1 MNIFFAIALKDLK
14 LAFRDRA
21 ALVLMLL
28 APFLLTLGM
37 GFVTGRFSGKS
48 SGISQISVVIV
59 NKDSGQIADALV
71 NVFSSDE
78 VKTLVAPINMTNE
91 QAARDLVGAN
101 KVAAV
106 VIIPNGFSAS
116 ILSAQETSPNPPKI
130 EVYANPLAPT
140 GTGVVE
146 SIVQEFLS
154 RVETLQTSGFVI
166 MTTLMQDGLVKPQDA
181 AAFSQEMGQRLANA
195 ASQSAITLNHET
207 PAAAAQEFDVLAY
220 LAPGMALLFLMYTV
234 TRGASQILAERE
246 NATLSRMMAAPAST
260 AAILGGKV
268 AGVFLTGSAQVGI
281 LTLGCAVIFGVRW
294 GNPLGVMA
302 LVLACAAAAT
312 GWGLVVLA
320 FAKSRE
326 QMGTVGSALMMLF
339 AILSNS
345 FGQGIPLPPFLKTLG
360 KLTPNYWGLDGFTR
374 LAQGQ
379 SMATILPSVFALVLM
394 ALALFAISSI
404 GFRKFSRA

>member
-1 MNIFFAIALKDLK
+1 
-14 LAFRDRA
+14 
-21 ALVLMLL
+21 
-28 APFLLTLGM
+28 
-37 GFVTGRFSGKS
+37 
-48 SGISQISVVIV
+48 
-59 NKDSGQIADALV
+59 
-71 NVFSSDE
+71 
-78 VKTLVAPINMTNE
+78 
-91 QAARDLVGAN
+91 
-101 KVAAV
+101 
-106 VIIPNGFSAS
+106 
-116 ILSAQETSPNPPKI
+116 
-130 EVYANPLAPT
+130 
-140 GTGVVE
+140 
-146 SIVQEFLS
+146 
-154 RVETLQTSGFVI
+154 
-166 MTTLMQDGLVKPQDA
+166 
-181 AAFSQEMGQRLANA
+181 
-195 ASQSAITLNHET
+195 
-207 PAAAAQEFDVLAY
+207 
-220 LAPGMALLFLMYTV
+220 
-234 TRGASQILAERE
+234 
-246 NATLSRMMAAPAST
+246 
-260 AAILGGKV
+260 
-268 AGVFLTGSAQVGI
+268 